1 MDFWRDKFIDML
13 RYIIDQGASDLHIG
27 VGVSPFIRVN
37 GHILP
42 TDYSPLSQEECQNL
56 IYSLLTP
63 AEKKAYETDKT
74 LDFSFG
80 EIGLGRFRV
89 NVYQQRGTIAA
100 AVRLLPMKILELE
113 NLGLPPKAMKRFCN
127 LPHGLVLVCGPV
139 GSGKT
144 TTLASMIDYINN
156 NRRCH
161 IISIEDPIEYI
172 HKNVQS
178 IIHQREVRNDTPNF
192 IDALKFVLREDPDI
206 VVIGEMRDVETITSA
221 LTIAE
226 TGHLVFATLH
236 TGDTSESLRR
246 IIDVFGGAMQSQVLS
261 QLSTTLMGVVNQM
274 LLPRNDNTGRVL
286 ASEVM
291 VVTPAIQNLVRENKI
306 EQIYSHVQIGTNYGM
321 QTMNQSLAELVRQ
334 GIINPEFA
342 LLKTKRDKELA
353 KLLEDNHGQIL
364 FQGKEREKRAY

>member
-1 MDFWRDKFIDML
+1 MDFWRDKFVDML
-13 RYIIDQGASDLHIG
+13 RYVIDQGASDLHIG
-27 VGVSPFIRVN
+27 VGVPPFIRVN
-37 GHILP
+37 GHIIQ
-42 TDYSPLSQEECQNL
+42 TDYNPFSQEECHNL

-63 AEKKAYETDKT
+63 DEKKTYEADKT

-80 EIGLGRFRV
+80 ETGLGRFRV
-89 NVYQQRGTIAA
+89 NLYQQRGTLAA
-100 AVRLLPMKILELE
+100 AIRLLPMKIIELE
-113 NLGLPPKAMKRFCN
+113 NLGLPPEPIKRFCN
-127 LPHGLVLVCGPV
+127 LPHGLVLICGPV

-144 TTLASMIDYINN
+144 TTLASMVDYINN

-161 IISIEDPIEYI
+161 VLSIEDPIEYV

-178 IIHQREVRNDTPNF
+178 LIHQREVRNDTPNF

-206 VVIGEMRDVETITSA
+206 VIIGEMRDTETIMSA

-246 IIDVFGGAMQSQVLS
+246 IIDVFGGNQLSQILA
-261 QLSTTLMGVVNQM
+261 QLSTTLVGVVNQM
-274 LLPRNDNTGRVL
+274 LMPRLDGTGRIL

-291 VVTPAIQNLVRENKI
+291 VVTPAIQNLIRENKV

-321 QTMNQSLAELVRQ
+321 QTMSQSLAELVKK
-334 GIINPEFA
+334 GIVNQEFA
-342 LLKTKRDKELA
+342 LLKTKRDKELY
-353 KLLEDNHGQIL
+353 KLLGINH
-364 FQGKEREKRAY
+364 A